1 MRKITII
8 GAGQSG
14 LLLGIGL
21 KKKGYDV
28 TIVTNKTGD
37 EVRTGKVLSSQAM
50 FNQSLDIERD
60 LGLNF
65 WENTCP
71 HIDGI
76 SVSVAG
82 PDGNKAIDW
91 AARLKTGYANS
102 VDQRVKMPAW
112 MDEFEKIGGKLVIED
127 VTLDGLEDYAN
138 DADLVLVASGK
149 GDIGKM
155 FERDAEKSAFD
166 KPMRA
171 LGLTYVKNM
180 VPRDEY
186 SAVCFNIIPGV
197 GEYFVFPALTTS
209 GPCEIMVFEG
219 IPGGEMDCWGDVKSP
234 EQHLEV
240 SKGILNKFLPW
251 EAERCGEIELTD
263 DNGILAGR
271 FPPTIRKP
279 VGTLPSG
286 AIVMGMADAVCLNDP
301 ITGQGSNNATKC
313 AKVIYDSILA
323 QEDRAFDAAW
333 MNGTFNAFW
342 DYAKFVVNWTNA
354 MLLPPPEHVLNLF
367 GAAQISPELATRI
380 VDGFNDPRDFYPWF
394 MEEAAANDYLA
405 GLKKSA

>member
-21 KKKGYDV
+21 KQKGFDV

-37 EVRTGKVLSSQAM
+37 EVRAGRILSSQAM
-50 FNQSLDIERD
+50 FNQSLDIEREF
-60 LGLNF
+60 GLNY
-65 WENTCP
+65 WEDTCP
-71 HIDGI
+71 HIQG
-76 SVSVAG
+76 VGVCVVG

-91 AARLKTGYANS
+91 AGRLTTGHANS
-102 VDQRVKMPAW
+102 VDQRLKMPAW
-112 MDEFEKIGGKLVIED
+112 MDEFEKIGGKLVIAD
-127 VTLDGLEDYAN
+127 VTLEGLEDYAS

-155 FERDAEKSAFD
+155 FKRDAEKSTFD

-180 VPRDEY
+180 VPRDDY

-197 GEYFVFPALTTS
+197 GEYFVFPALTTT

-219 IPGGEMDCWGDVKSP
+219 IPGGEMDCWGDVKTP
-234 EQHLEV
+234 EQHLAM
-240 SKGILNKFLPW
+240 SKSILEKFLPW
-251 EAERCGEIELTD
+251 EAERCKNIELTD

-279 VGTLPSG
+279 IGRLPSG
-286 AIVMGMADAVCLNDP
+286 AIVMGLGDTLCLNDP

-313 AKVIYDSILA
+313 AKIYYDRILA
-323 QEDRAFDAAW
+323 HEDNAFDADW
-333 MNGTFNAFW
+333 MEGTFTEFW
-342 DYAKFVVNWTNA
+342 DYAKYVVQWTNG

-367 GAAQISPELATRI
+367 GAAQGSPELVTKI
-380 VDGFNDPRDFYPWF
+380 VDGFDDPRTFFPWF
-394 MEEAAANDYLA
+394 MEPDAASEYLA
-405 GLKKSA
+405 SLS

>member
-28 TIVTNKTGD
+28 TIVTNRTGD
-37 EVRTGKVLSSQAM
+37 EVRKGKVLSSQAM
-50 FNQSLDIERD
+50 FNMSLDIERE

-91 AARLKTGYANS
+91 AARLETGYANS

-112 MDEFEKIGGKLVIED
+112 MDEFEKIGGKLIIED
-127 VTLDGLEDYAN
+127 VSLEGLEDYAAA
-138 DADLVLVASGK
+138 ADLVLVASGK
-149 GDIGKM
+149 GDIGRM
-155 FERDAEKSAFD
+155 FERDAEKSTFD

-180 VPRDEY
+180 VPRDEF

-219 IPGGEMDCWGDVKSP
+219 IPGGEMDCWRDVESP

-240 SKGILNKFLPW
+240 SKGILDKFLPW
-251 EAERCGEIELTD
+251 EAERCGAIELTD

-279 VGTLPSG
+279 VGRLPSG

-313 AKVIYDSILA
+313 AKVIFDAILA

-333 MNGTFNAFW
+333 MNDTFNTFW
-342 DYAKFVVNWTNA
+342 DYAEYVVNWTNA

-367 GAAQISPELATRI
+367 GAAQVSPELATKI

-405 GLKKSA
+405 SLKKTA